1 VPTNNRITLAEDGGE
16 QLTGEQRLS
25 GSAVPSTENQ
35 TRRTHCHQGHGRQA
49 RTIGYRILRYGV
61 KYVDR
66 GVEFYEAQHRRRQIK
81 NLRSTA
87 AKLGFR
93 LVEAQAA

>member
-1 VPTNNRITLAEDGGE
+1 LV
-16 QLTGEQRLS
+16 
-25 GSAVPSTENQ
+25 
-35 TRRTHCHQGHGRQA
+35 
-49 RTIGYRILRYGV
+49 YRILRYGM

-66 GVEFYEAQHRRRQIK
+66 GVEFYEAQHRGRQIK

-93 LVEAQAA
+93 FVEAAAT